1 MGKKVRMKW
10 RKLDV
15 VQQEERDNEE
25 EVLDNEN
32 PFLKVHLLNLTLFMG
47 SKYIP
52 NIQSINAAQQYT
64 GAPIHYDAKY
74 SNCLKILG
82 KFF

>member
-32 PFLKVHLLNLTLFMG
+32 PFLKVHLLNMTLFMS

-52 NIQSINAAQQYT
+52 NI
-64 GAPIHYDAKY
+64 
-74 SNCLKILG
+74 
-82 KFF
+82 